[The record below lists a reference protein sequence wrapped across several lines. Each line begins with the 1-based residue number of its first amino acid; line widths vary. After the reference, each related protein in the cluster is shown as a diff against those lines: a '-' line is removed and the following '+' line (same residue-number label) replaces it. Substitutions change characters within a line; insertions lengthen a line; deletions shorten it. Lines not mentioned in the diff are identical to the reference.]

1 MIEPLESRTVL
12 PSRSPVSGAVAE
24 IPALTRLLSLATGVV
39 VVATLYLGRAVLV
52 PIMLAVLL
60 SFVLAPL
67 VSALRYLRLGKTPS
81 AMLAVGVAVAVIG
94 LTASVIGGQVASLA
108 DDVPTY
114 VKQLE
119 RKAAGV
125 RNSTI
130 GHLPEAISKVARQF
144 RHAAG
149 LDPSTERRSVRSASA
164 ARPLP
169 VEVYEPT
176 PGSLE
181 VARRLL
187 APIVKPLETT
197 IIVLIVAIFI
207 LSQKEDLRNRIIRL
221 AGSSDLHRTTIAMDD
236 AAARLSRYFL
246 TQLALNTLFGAV
258 IGIGLY
264 WLGVPSPWLWG
275 ILSGLLRFVPY
286 IGAFLSAVPP
296 LLLAAAV
303 DPGWTLAIWTAA
315 LFLIAEP
322 LMGYGVEPL
331 VYGHSTGLAPVSVV
345 VAAIFW
351 AWLWGPIGLILST
364 PLTLGMVVL
373 GRHVK
378 RLEFLDVLLGD
389 RPALSPIESFYQRML
404 AGDSDEVLEQAESL
418 LKGQSLAAYYDDVAV
433 PAMRLADADTARK
446 VLTTKQLERVA
457 RAVATLIKDLD
468 TLHDDSPVV
477 APPGWTEPGAILCI
491 AGGGTLCGAIAA
503 MTAQLLTKRHYG
515 ASVVGH
521 HDLALQKIDSFD
533 PAGAR
538 LALLCQLS
546 AGAGQPGLSLT
557 VRRLQDRLG
566 PIPLIVGLWSEGE
579 GSEIGVLETAGSL
592 GQLLSAVADEVE
604 SSALARQVESA
615 LPARPTPV

>member
-1 MIEPLESRTVL
+1 MA
-12 PSRSPVSGAVAE
+12 GAE
-24 IPALTRLLSLATGVV
+24 IPGLTGLLSLATGVV
-39 VVATLYLGRAVLV
+39 VVAALYLGRAVLV

-67 VSALRYLRLGKTPS
+67 VSGLRFLRLGKTPS
-81 AMLAVGVAVAVIG
+81 ALLAVGVAVAVIG
-94 LTASVIGGQVASLA
+94 LTASVIGAQVASLA

-181 VARRLL
+181 VARRVL

-221 AGSSDLHRTTIAMDD
+221 AGSSDLHRTTIAMDE

-246 TQLALNTLFGAV
+246 TQLMLNALFGGV

-315 LFLIAEP
+315 LFLVTEP

-331 VYGHSTGLAPVSVV
+331 VYGHSTGLSPVSVI

-389 RPALSPIESFYQRML
+389 RPALSPVESFYQRML
-404 AGDSDEVLEQAESL
+404 AGDPDEVLEQAEAL
-418 LKGQSLAAYYDDVAV
+418 LKDRSLAAYYDEVAV
-433 PAMRLADADTARK
+433 PAMTLADTDTARK

-457 RAVATLIKDLD
+457 RAVGTLIKDLEA
-468 TLHDDSPVV
+468 HQDDSAVV
-477 APPGWTEPGAILCI
+477 APPGWTDPGTILCI
-491 AGGGTLCGAIAA
+491 AGRGTLCGAVAA
-503 MTAQLLTKRHYG
+503 MTAQLLTKRGYG
-515 ASVVGH
+515 ATVVGH
-521 HDLALQKIDSFD
+521 QEVSRDKVSSFD
-533 PAGAR
+533 PQGAR

-546 AGAGQPGLSLT
+546 AGAGQAGLS
-557 VRRLQDRLG
+557 VIIRRLQDRLG
-566 PIPLIVGLWSEGE
+566 PVPLIVGLWSGGD
-579 GSEIGVLETAGSL
+579 GSEIGALETADTL
-592 GQLLSAVADEVE
+592 GQFLTAVADEAE
-604 SSALARQVESA
+604 SSALARQVEA
-615 LPARPTPV
+615 AVTARPTPV

>member
-1 MIEPLESRTVL
+1 MA
-12 PSRSPVSGAVAE
+12 GAE
-24 IPALTRLLSLATGVV
+24 IPGLTGLLSLATGVV
-39 VVATLYLGRAVLV
+39 VVAALYLGRAVLV

-67 VSALRYLRLGKTPS
+67 VSGLRFLRLGKTPS
-81 AMLAVGVAVAVIG
+81 ALLAVGVAVAVIG
-94 LTASVIGGQVASLA
+94 LTASVIGAQVASLA

-181 VARRLL
+181 VARRVL

-221 AGSSDLHRTTIAMDD
+221 AGSSDLHRTTIAMDE

-246 TQLALNTLFGAV
+246 TQLMLNALFGGV

-315 LFLIAEP
+315 LFLVTEP

-331 VYGHSTGLAPVSVV
+331 VYGHSTGLSPVSVI

-389 RPALSPIESFYQRML
+389 RPALSPVESFYQRML
-404 AGDSDEVLEQAESL
+404 AGDPDEVLEQAEAL
-418 LKGQSLAAYYDDVAV
+418 LKDRSLAAYYDEVAV
-433 PAMRLADADTARK
+433 PAMTLADTDTARK

-457 RAVATLIKDLD
+457 RAVGTLIKDLEA
-468 TLHDDSPVV
+468 HQDDSAVV
-477 APPGWTEPGAILCI
+477 APPGWTDPGTILCI
-491 AGGGTLCGAIAA
+491 AGRGTLCGAVAA
-503 MTAQLLTKRHYG
+503 MTAQLLTKRGYG
-515 ASVVGH
+515 ATVVGH
-521 HDLALQKIDSFD
+521 QEVSRDKVSSFD
-533 PAGAR
+533 PQGAR

-546 AGAGQPGLSLT
+546 AGAGQAGLS
-557 VRRLQDRLG
+557 VIIRRLQDRLG
-566 PIPLIVGLWSEGE
+566 PVPLIVGLWSG
-579 GSEIGVLETAGSL
+579 GDGGEIGALETADTL
-592 GQLLSAVADEVE
+592 GQFLTAVADEAE
-604 SSALARQVESA
+604 SSALARQVEA
-615 LPARPTPV
+615 AVAARPTPV